1 MTTRHL
7 CHPVEITSEEF
18 GSVATAE
25 EVCRGPDPP
34 TAIVVVVV
42 AAAPALVVPV
52 AVETGSDRI
61 PVEPCC

>member
-25 EVCRGPDPP
+25 EVCKGPDPP
-34 TAIVVVVV
+34 TAIVVVDVV
-42 AAAPALVVPV
+42 APALVVPV

-61 PVEPCC
+61 PVELCC